1 MSTAPGRSQA
11 SSHRSPQGEG
21 NPVSTVM
28 PPLQDFLTYRLHRL
42 NKLTDRHSG
51 AAYATELGLGVGE
64 ARCLAAIG
72 QFAPLSVNDLAARA
86 NLDKGQASRA
96 AQMLVERELVQK
108 AASDTDARGV
118 VLTPT
123 RSGKLLWKRVMRLI
137 AQRNDDIFGCLTDT
151 EQRQLE
157 TFFDRLI
164 DHSQR
169 QGAQE

>member
-1 MSTAPGRSQA
+1 MSTELPS
-11 SSHRSPQGEG
+11 
-21 NPVSTVM
+21 
-28 PPLQDFLTYRLHRL
+28 LQDFLTYRLHRL
-42 NKLTDRHSG
+42 NKLTDRHSS
-51 AAYATELGLGVGE
+51 ATYASELGLGVGE

-72 QFAPLSVNDLAARA
+72 QFAPLSVNDLATRA

-108 AASDTDARGV
+108 TASDTDARGV

-137 AQRNDDIFGCLTDT
+137 AQRNRDIFGCLSAG

-164 DHSQR
+164 AHSQR
-169 QGAQE
+169 RGVDE